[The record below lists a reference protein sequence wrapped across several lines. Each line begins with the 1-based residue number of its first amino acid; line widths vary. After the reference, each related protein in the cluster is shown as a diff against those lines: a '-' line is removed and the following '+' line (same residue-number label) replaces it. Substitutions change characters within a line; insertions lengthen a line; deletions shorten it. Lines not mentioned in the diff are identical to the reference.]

1 MMLIESNCEANNWER
16 EGFVDVIC
24 SWPLMV
30 LMLKQRAASEIAAAK
45 NTALGARLGQS
56 HGGAV
61 HEHVRVLAIAR
72 FPRVIKE
79 MEWFAN
85 VLGGGGGGGGDAV

>member
-1 MMLIESNCEANNWER
+1 MMLIESNCEANNRER

-45 NTALGARLGQS
+45 NTAMGQS
-56 HGGAV
+56 HCGAV
-61 HEHVRVLAIAR
+61 HGHVRVLAIAR

-85 VLGGGGGGGGDAV
+85 VLGGGGGGGDAV

>member
-1 MMLIESNCEANNWER
+1 MAPNGLNA
-16 EGFVDVIC
+16 
-24 SWPLMV
+24 
-30 LMLKQRAASEIAAAK
+30 KAASRERDCRCK
-45 NTALGARLGQS
+45 KYCNGTLLGPS

-85 VLGGGGGGGGDAV
+85 VLGGGGGDAV

>member
-1 MMLIESNCEANNWER
+1 M
-16 EGFVDVIC
+16 DVIC

-45 NTALGARLGQS
+45 NTALGTLLGPS
-56 HGGAV
+56 HCGAV
-61 HEHVRVLAIAR
+61 HEHVRVRAR

-85 VLGGGGGGGGDAV
+85 VLGGGGGDAV

>member
-1 MMLIESNCEANNWER
+1 MMLIESNREADNRER

-45 NTALGARLGQS
+45 NTAMGPS
-56 HGGAV
+56 HCGAV
-61 HEHVRVLAIAR
+61 HEHVRVRAR

-85 VLGGGGGGGGDAV
+85 VLGGGGGDAV